1 MQMQGL
7 ERKRCTVV
15 EVDEP
20 FEVDC
25 VWWGA
30 DQGSVLQLVGEQ
42 GAAAGC
48 ERQQSFLYHTLCII
62 SVLVLCKDVLYR
74 SQAAS
79 PGWEH
84 II

>member
-1 MQMQGL
+1 MLMIHL
-7 ERKRCTVV
+7 RWIV
-15 EVDEP
+15 
-20 FEVDC
+20 
-25 VWWGA
+25 WGA

-62 SVLVLCKDVLYR
+62 SVLVLCKYVLYR